1 MKSTKNLNSFSMFFF
16 LLNTFTLILIVHNF
30 GYLSLKYSFNNKSF
44 LTSKS
49 SKKLIEQEQLIE
61 EIKKFNN
68 ESELLIFLN
77 FLNSKNVKNFF
88 LNK

>member
-1 MKSTKNLNSFSMFFF
+1 M
-16 LLNTFTLILIVHNF
+16 LLLLVTFTLILIVHNF

-61 EIKKFNN
+61 KKR
-68 ESELLIFLN
+68 LITNL
-77 FLNSKNVKNFF
+77 S
-88 LNK
+88 